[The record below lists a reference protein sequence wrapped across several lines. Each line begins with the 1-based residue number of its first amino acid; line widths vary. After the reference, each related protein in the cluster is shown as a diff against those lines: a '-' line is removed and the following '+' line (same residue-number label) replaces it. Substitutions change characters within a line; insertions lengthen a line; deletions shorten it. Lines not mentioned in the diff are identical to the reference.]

1 LGARG
6 ARLAFVTTFRNIS
19 GNPHGYWIVSNWR
32 GLERET
38 GIEPA
43 TSRLGSPRE
52 RCGQREIN
60 GLAWVVEGTKRH
72 FYNHVFD
79 HQSSVSRTIGGDGNR
94 IVAKDGLC
102 QFFFARLHSAADYV
116 PKRSNSGLP
125 GEWPQQFFRNVSA
138 AIEGSPLARAS
149 SVKTKRLQVGTIL
162 RKTASFL
169 GIAMRKAFPR
179 NSLIRLEPRRDLNP
193 CYRRERARIYW
204 IP

>member
-1 LGARG
+1 MGARG

-102 QFFFARLHSAADYV
+102 KIFFCSLALGRRL
-116 PKRSNSGLP
+116 RS
-125 GEWPQQFFRNVSA
+125 
-138 AIEGSPLARAS
+138 
-149 SVKTKRLQVGTIL
+149 
-162 RKTASFL
+162 
-169 GIAMRKAFPR
+169 KAFQFRFAGRVASTVFPEC
-179 NSLIRLEPRRDLNP
+179 IC
-193 CYRRERARIYW
+193 CYRRFALSTSIFGEDEATSGRHNPSEARVFSGYRDAEGFSA
-204 IP
+204 